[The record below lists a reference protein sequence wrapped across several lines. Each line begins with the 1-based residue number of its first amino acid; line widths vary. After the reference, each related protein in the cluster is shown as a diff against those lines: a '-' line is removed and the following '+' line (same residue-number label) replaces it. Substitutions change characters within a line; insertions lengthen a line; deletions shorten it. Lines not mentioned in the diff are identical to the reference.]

1 MSYFDLLTSVSPKTT
16 HIFLST
22 KQFCDR
28 EDPRKL
34 LGPVIFNCGGGGR
47 VFGPPRTRLSDFALV
62 ISSSS
67 SSSSLFSM
75 TPTCGKAKVLS

>member
-34 LGPVIFNCGGGGR
+34 LGPVIFNCGGGR
-47 VFGPPRTRLSDFALV
+47 VFGPPRTGLMAINSWC
-62 ISSSS
+62 
-67 SSSSLFSM
+67 SLKQITF
-75 TPTCGKAKVLS
+75 PHNFE

>member
-34 LGPVIFNCGGGGR
+34 LGPVIFNCQGGR
-47 VFGPPRTRLSDFALV
+47 VFGPPRTGLIIFFNQDI
-62 ISSSS
+62 ISCYCY
-67 SSSSLFSM
+67 LYYQIYQM
-75 TPTCGKAKVLS
+75 A